1 MDERIPRTQ
10 AATTWRVHFLPSSS
24 HSRQLLC
31 GQEMLLLSTAVPRK
45 TRLTGAP
52 LRPLCLFPE
61 EKKLSHWEEN
71 EMFHSLCFSG
81 RASRH
86 KGEKKKKRKHPNIP
100 FQINWK
106 NKVHSWKESKGNGL
120 ISDWF
125 QFQTGF
131 ACTHTAPPDC
141 PGGFPGDGSPLGSAV
156 LFQMGPSAPQM

>member
-1 MDERIPRTQ
+1 MWPGDASPI
-10 AATTWRVHFLPSSS
+10 HSCSSQNKADRS
-24 HSRQLLC
+24 SAPTL
-31 GQEMLLLSTAVPRK
+31 
-45 TRLTGAP
+45 AP
-52 LRPLCLFPE
+52 LPRGE
-61 EKKLSHWEEN
+61 ETFSLGRKRNVSFSVFFWE
-71 EMFHSLCFSG
+71 SIQAQG
-81 RASRH
+81 
-86 KGEKKKKRKHPNIP
+86 GKKKKRKHPNIP

-141 PGGFPGDGSPLGSAV
+141 PGCFPGDGSPLGSAV